1 MEKMKATGLRGII
14 DNIAASVPPPTEGVV
29 KGKDGLLYCE
39 KCGKPR
45 QCRIS
50 VFDEERI
57 VNCICQCE
65 IDKQKAEEER
75 KRKAELDKKIE
86 RYRKMGFPETDMADW
101 TFANDDGL
109 NPKITNAMKAY
120 VEHFDEFKEQGKG
133 LLLYG
138 NVGTGK
144 TYAAACVANAL
155 IDKGV
160 PCLVTNFARLANTL
174 QGLFDGKQE
183 YIDSLNRF
191 DLLVIDDLAAERN
204 TEYMQEQ
211 VFNIINARYVA
222 GLPMIITT
230 NLTGEELKNP
240 DSLSKERIYSRILE
254 RCHPI
259 IVNGSD
265 RRKSKLKDEH
275 SRMKDILGV

>member
-1 MEKMKATGLRGII
+1 MAVKDSGALGLL
-14 DNIAASVPPPTEGVV
+14 NKIANSAPISVENTVLGE
-29 KGKDGLLYCE
+29 DGLLYCSV
-39 KCGKPR
+39 CGKPR
-45 QCRIS
+45 QCKIN
-50 VFDEERI
+50 VLGVERV

-65 IDKQKAEEER
+65 IDRLKEEEEHR
-75 KRKAELDKKIE
+75 KKFEFERKVD
-86 RYRKMGFPETDMADW
+86 RYRKMGFPDTDMVNW
-101 TFANDDGL
+101 TFENDDGL
-109 NPKITNAMKAY
+109 NPKITSAMRSY
-120 VEHFDEFKEQGKG
+120 VEHFEEFKAEGKG

-138 NVGTGK
+138 DVGTGK
-144 TYAAACVANAL
+144 SYAAACVANEL
-155 IDKGV
+155 ISRGV

-174 QGLFDGKQE
+174 QGLYEGKQE
-183 YIDSLNRF
+183 YIDSLDRF
-191 DLLVIDDLAAERN
+191 DLLIIDDLAAERN

-230 NLTGEELKNP
+230 NLTGEELKSP

-259 IVNGSD
+259 SIKGSD
-265 RRKSKLKDEH
+265 RRRNKLKEEH